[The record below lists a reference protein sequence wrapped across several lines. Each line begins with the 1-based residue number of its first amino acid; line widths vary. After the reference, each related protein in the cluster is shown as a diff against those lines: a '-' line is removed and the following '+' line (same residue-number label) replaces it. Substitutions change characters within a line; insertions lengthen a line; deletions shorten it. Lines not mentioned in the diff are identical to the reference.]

1 MEDELTQTR
10 SDFESRTKKYEMQS
24 SALTENLSTVRS
36 DLKLAHERLTDY
48 DRIKSEKAEL
58 EKQLLA
64 SQEERQTL
72 FERTTTS
79 ENRNDK
85 LLFENGQ
92 LAKKNSDLESAL
104 QEIAREYQGL
114 QVSPTKYHRLVGN
127 GDILLIN

>member
-1 MEDELTQTR
+1 MEEELNQTR

-24 SALTENLSTVRS
+24 SALTENLSTVRT
-36 DLKLAHERLTDY
+36 DLKIAHEKLIDY
-48 DRIKSEKAEL
+48 DRIKSEKADL
-58 EKQLLA
+58 EKQLIV
-64 SQEERQTL
+64 SQEERQNL
-72 FERTTTS
+72 LERTTTS

-114 QVSPTKYHRLVGN
+114 QVRPTTSLQYSSSSDRL
-127 GDILLIN
+127 